1 MRNEVG
7 YTPRDVAH
15 SKILDF
21 LNTEICVA
29 AKEVEWGVSD
39 AFEKQTLKCQI
50 TIYKQLRSRWNHDD
64 SGTVD
69 RLEESLFSA

>member
-1 MRNEVG
+1 MRNKTG
-7 YTPRDVAH
+7 WRPSDVAR
-15 SKILDF
+15 SKILTD

-50 TIYKQLRSRWNHDD
+50 KIYKQLRSRWKHDD

>member
-7 YTPRDVAH
+7 YSPRDVAH

-29 AKEVEWGVSD
+29 ANEFEFSD

-50 TIYKQLRSRWNHDD
+50 TIYKQLRARWNHDD

-69 RLEESLFSA
+69 ELEESIFSA

>member
-1 MRNEVG
+1 MKNEVG

-39 AFEKQTLKCQI
+39 AFE
-50 TIYKQLRSRWNHDD
+50 
-64 SGTVD
+64 
-69 RLEESLFSA
+69 

>member
-7 YTPRDVAH
+7 YSPRDVAH

-29 AKEVEWGVSD
+29 ANEFEFSD

-69 RLEESLFSA
+69 ELEESIFSA